1 MVEFNLRKVEE
12 VAGQYNLAD
21 VFVFGS
27 RIDGFARKDSDLDV
41 GVRFENGLPNVEQ
54 RGKIYGEL
62 FADLSVCFPCQ
73 KLDLVFIDE
82 APLHFQYK
90 IFTQGK
96 MIFSCNQEKS
106 LNFQEYTFNL
116 YRDQKYFID
125 EFFKG
130 VLESA

>member
-1 MVEFNLRKVEE
+1 MVDFNLQKVEE
-12 VAGQYNLAD
+12 VAGQYHLAD

-27 RIDGFARKDSDLDV
+27 QIDGFARKDSDLDI
-41 GVRFENGLPNVEQ
+41 GVRFENGLPKVEQ

-62 FADLSVCFPCQ
+62 FADLSVCFPGQ

-106 LNFQEYTFNL
+106 LDFQEYTFNL

>member
-1 MVEFNLRKVEE
+1 MVDFNLQKIEE

-27 RIDGFARKDSDLDV
+27 QIDGFARLDSDLDV
-41 GVRFENGLPNVEQ
+41 GVRFENGLPGPEQ

-62 FADLSVCFPCQ
+62 FADLIVCFPEQ

-82 APLHFQYK
+82 APLHFKYK

-96 MIFSCNQEKS
+96 MIFSQNQDKS
-106 LNFQEYTFNL
+106 LDFQENIFNL
-116 YRDQKYFID
+116 YRDKKYFID
-125 EFFKG
+125 EFE
-130 VLESA
+130 LPP

>member
-1 MVEFNLRKVEE
+1 MIDFNLQKIKE
-12 VAGQYNLAD
+12 VAIQYNLAD
-21 VFVFGS
+21 VFIFGS
-27 RIDGFARKDSDLDV
+27 QVDGFARKDSDLDV
-41 GVRFENGLPNVEQ
+41 GVRFQNGLPKVEQ
-54 RGKIYGEL
+54 RGKIYGEI
-62 FADLSVCFPCQ
+62 FADLNSCFSEQ

-82 APLHFQYK
+82 APLHFKYK

-96 MIFSCNQEKS
+96 IIFSQNQEKS
-106 LNFQEYTFNL
+106 LDFQEYIFNL

>member
-1 MVEFNLRKVEE
+1 M
-12 VAGQYNLAD
+12 
-21 VFVFGS
+21 
-27 RIDGFARKDSDLDV
+27 
-41 GVRFENGLPNVEQ
+41 
-54 RGKIYGEL
+54 
-62 FADLSVCFPCQ
+62 
-73 KLDLVFIDE
+73 VFIDE

-106 LNFQEYTFNL
+106 LDFQEHIFNL

-130 VLESA
+130 VLESAYIEGGEKPENSWLLLLEKT

>member
-1 MVEFNLRKVEE
+1 MVDFNLQKIKE
-12 VAGQYNLAD
+12 VAVQYGLTD

-27 RIDGFARKDSDLDV
+27 RMEGFARKDSDLDV
-41 GVRFENGLPNVEQ
+41 GVRFENGLPLVEQ

-62 FADLSVCFPCQ
+62 FADLSNCFSGQ
-73 KLDLVFIDE
+73 KLDVVFIDE
-82 APLHFQYK
+82 APLHFKYQ
-90 IFTQGK
+90 IFTKGK
-96 MIFSCNQEKS
+96 MIFSKDQEKS
-106 LNFQEYTFNL
+106 LDFQEYIFNL

>member
-1 MVEFNLRKVEE
+1 MVEFNLEKIKE

-21 VFVFGS
+21 VFIFGS
-27 RIDGFARKDSDLDV
+27 QVDGFARKDSDLDV
-41 GVRFENGLPNVEQ
+41 GVRFENGLPSVEQ

-62 FADLSVCFPCQ
+62 FADLSSCFPRQ

-82 APLHFQYK
+82 LQLHFQYK

-96 MIFSCNQEKS
+96 MIFSQNQEKS
-106 LNFQEYTFNL
+106 LDFQERIFNL

>member
-1 MVEFNLRKVEE
+1 MVEFNLKKVEE
-12 VAGQYNLAD
+12 IAGQYNLAD
-21 VFVFGS
+21 VFMFGS
-27 RIDGFARKDSDLDV
+27 QIDGFARKDSDLDV
-41 GVRFENGLPNVEQ
+41 GVRFENGLPAVEQ
-54 RGKIYGEL
+54 RGKIYAEL
-62 FADLSVCFPCQ
+62 FADLGACFPGQ

-96 MIFSCNQEKS
+96 MIFSRNKEKS
-106 LNFQEYTFNL
+106 LDFHEHIFNL